1 SGLPF
6 SRVIDALMLADPERH
21 RTLGEMRGFCEDF
34 SLRMQQGGDEYVHA
48 TQWLDQY
55 WTVDEYLLIK
65 LCLEARL
72 DDLYAEAFEV
82 LAALLPAGTEA
93 IDPRLALA
101 DALRLNRARL
111 RLPGVDG
118 SVLVRSEHDIDA
130 FYEDVL
136 AGREP
141 ELHRRRLT
149 YEVEHGRSAAVES
162 WLRDLVRDR
171 AESKFA
177 AVTAAREGWD

>member
-1 SGLPF
+1 
-6 SRVIDALMLADPERH
+6 MLADPERY

-34 SLRMQQGGDEYVHA
+34 SMRMQQGGDEYVHA
-48 TQWLDQY
+48 RQWLDQY
-55 WTVDEYLLIK
+55 WTVDEYLFIK
-65 LCLEARL
+65 LCLEDRL

-82 LAALLPAGTEA
+82 LAPLLPAGTDA
-93 IDPRLALA
+93 IAPRLALA
-101 DALRLNRARL
+101 DALRLNQARL

-118 SVLVRSEHDIDA
+118 SILVRCDHDVDA

-136 AGREP
+136 AGRDP
-141 ELHRRRLT
+141 ELHRRKLT
-149 YEVEHGRSAAVES
+149 YEVQHGRSADVDG

-177 AVTAAREGWD
+177 AVTSAREGWA